1 MKPRTYEIILMLSK
15 ELAEAISMK
24 EYYAERLGKAEAEIA
39 LLAKKLGE
47 KDDELLPLVD
57 DEEVARIYES
67 AEE

>member
-39 LLAKKLGE
+39 LLTKKLGE

-57 DEEVARIYES
+57 DEEIDRIYES
-67 AEE
+67 TDE

>member
-39 LLAKKLGE
+39 LLTKKLGE
-47 KDDELLPLVD
+47 KEDELLPLVD

>member
-1 MKPRTYEIILMLSK
+1 MRPKTYDIILTLSK

-67 AEE
+67 SEE

>member
-39 LLAKKLGE
+39 LLTKNLGE
-47 KDDELLPLVD
+47 KDDELLPLVND
-57 DEEVARIYES
+57 KEVARIYES

>member
-24 EYYAERLGKAEAEIA
+24 EYYAERLGKAEAEIT
-39 LLAKKLGE
+39 LLTKKLGE
-47 KDDELLPLVD
+47 KEDELLPLVD

>member
-39 LLAKKLGE
+39 LLTKKLGE
-47 KDDELLPLVD
+47 KDDELLPLVND
-57 DEEVARIYES
+57 KEVARIYES

>member
-24 EYYAERLGKAEAEIA
+24 EYYAERLGKAETEIA
-39 LLAKKLGE
+39 LLTKKLGE
-47 KDDELLPLVD
+47 KEDELLPLVD